1 MPVQSIYEKALDLLE
16 KGEDLVLC
24 VIVATAGSTP
34 RGPGSKM
41 LVGRDG
47 IPMGT
52 VGGGQVE
59 YKAVQMAG
67 TLMGSRGYRL
77 VEHELVQDG
86 TGRSDGVCG
95 GRVRLLFLPMDPG
108 DLALCSA
115 LRQIADME
123 RTREKGWVSFELKE
137 GDWKLHAWA
146 SGSRPAEPP
155 GLFGRAPVFLPGEV
169 VLYAEPIRRPL
180 RAILCGGGHV
190 GQALCRVLV
199 GLDYAVTVYDD
210 REYLALPDNYPGA
223 ERVILGTYGE
233 LTQKLSIEEGDYVLV
248 MTHGHRDDFLVLCQV
263 LRTRASYI
271 GCLGSE
277 RKAASARAWL
287 GEEGFS
293 EEDIR
298 RIHCPVGL
306 PIGAKTPG
314 EIAISI
320 AAQMIQHAEKEGNTL

>member
-108 DLALCSA
+108 DMAFCSA
-115 LRQIADME
+115 LRQIVDME

-137 GDWKLHAWA
+137 GDWKIHAWA
-146 SGSRPAEPP
+146 SENRRDFLGAPRVSPRR
-155 GLFGRAPVFLPGEV
+155 GRAIPPATPAGV
-169 VLYAEPIRRPL
+169 
-180 RAILCGGGHV
+180 LCGEAMWGK
-190 GQALCRVLV
+190 LCA
-199 GLDYAVTVYDD
+199 GY
-210 REYLALPDNYPGA
+210 
-223 ERVILGTYGE
+223 
-233 LTQKLSIEEGDYVLV
+233 
-248 MTHGHRDDFLVLCQV
+248 
-263 LRTRASYI
+263 
-271 GCLGSE
+271 
-277 RKAASARAWL
+277 W
-287 GEEGFS
+287 
-293 EEDIR
+293 
-298 RIHCPVGL
+298 
-306 PIGAKTPG
+306 
-314 EIAISI
+314 
-320 AAQMIQHAEKEGNTL
+320 